1 MKNLLKNKYFLL
13 LVVAVV
19 GYIVYTKYYK
29 KPTSNGSTL
38 PTDPT
43 PAPASE
49 GLGTDEQLTEQTMN
63 FYGRR

>member
-19 GYIVYTKYYK
+19 GYVVYTKYYK

-38 PTDPT
+38 PEPT

-49 GLGTDEQLTEQTMN
+49 GLGTDDQLTEQTMN
-63 FYGRR
+63 FYGKRN